1 MQQARQILQ
10 RRRERQ
16 AAQCHLVGDRQ
27 HRRAV
32 ALRERVE
39 QSDQI
44 ALVERAEHAA
54 HRVFADLIRRIGNRL
69 IGQRQRVAHGPV
81 GRAREQAQRLRL
93 VRHALFAEDAFE
105 MRHDMAGRHLLQIEL
120 QTARQH
126 GDRNLLRVGRRED
139 ELDVRRR
146 LFERLQH
153 RVERV
158 VRQHVHFVDH
168 VDLEARIDGR
178 VHRALEQRGHF
189 IDAAIARRVH
199 LDVID
204 KAPFVD
210 LAARTAHAARR
221 RRHAGLAIERL
232 REDARQRSL
241 ADAAGTRKQIRMVQT
256 AAVERMGE
264 RAHHVLL
271 SDERSEILRPPFA
284 CENLI
289 GHPEIV
295 SVTMPRKT
303 DSGRRTRAPRG
314 HADAASKRGE
324 RSMRKLG
331 MTVGKLQRNRENGR
345 EERTTKEGD
354 EPDPRHW
361 WKTAVAASFP
371 T

>member
-1 MQQARQILQ
+1 
-10 RRRERQ
+10 
-16 AAQCHLVGDRQ
+16 
-27 HRRAV
+27 
-32 ALRERVE
+32 
-39 QSDQI
+39 
-44 ALVERAEHAA
+44 
-54 HRVFADLIRRIGNRL
+54 
-69 IGQRQRVAHGPV
+69 
-81 GRAREQAQRLRL
+81 
-93 VRHALFAEDAFE
+93 

-120 QTARQH
+120 QAARQH
-126 GDRNLLRVGRRED
+126 GDRNLLRVGGRED

-178 VHRALEQRGHF
+178 IHRALEQRGHF

-204 KAPFVD
+204 EAPFID
-210 LAARTAHAARR
+210 LATRTAHAARR
-221 RRHAGLAIERL
+221 RRHAGLAIECL
-232 REDARQRSL
+232 REDARQRGL
-241 ADAAGTRKQIRMVQT
+241 ADAARTCKQIGMVQT

-295 SVTMPRKT
+295 SVTMARKT
-303 DSGRRTRAPRG
+303 YSARRANARHG
-314 HADAASKRGE
+314 HDDAQSEHGE
-324 RSMRKLG
+324 RSILKRGIL
-331 MTVGKLQRNRENGR
+331 
-345 EERTTKEGD
+345 
-354 EPDPRHW
+354 
-361 WKTAVAASFP
+361 
-371 T
+371 